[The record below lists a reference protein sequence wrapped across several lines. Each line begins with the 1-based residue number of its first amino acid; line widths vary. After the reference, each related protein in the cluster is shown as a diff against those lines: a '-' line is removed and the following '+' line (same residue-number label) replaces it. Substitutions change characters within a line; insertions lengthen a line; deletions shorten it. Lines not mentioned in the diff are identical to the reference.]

1 MKIKCK
7 ICEKEFEAT
16 DPSDIIERKCM
27 DCMGDKYQKWE
38 LVTST
43 SIPALSNTGPRI
55 TKTPDIIIE
64 KNQRQQDANGL
75 TDMMPELREKIRK
88 ELVAELMAA
97 SINPFNGIRK
107 KVELMTELFHGSE
120 TAEAMN
126 KQAAKEALVCLD
138 HIERVL
144 LKEDFAS
151 SAEVF
156 LREKGLRS
164 DGKFLSF
171 DFPIGNDKTVKST
184 REKKEIK
191 ENNFIDYKEEV

>member
-43 SIPALSNTGPRI
+43 SIPVLSNTGPRI

-64 KNQRQQDANGL
+64 KNQREQDADAL

-97 SINPFNGIRK
+97 SINPFQGIRQK
-107 KVELMTELFHGSE
+107 IKFMEQNCSSHPY
-120 TAEAMN
+120 AMDMHE
-126 KQAAKEALVCLD
+126 QAAKEALVCLD

-144 LKEDFAS
+144 LKEDFENS
-151 SAEVF
+151 TGVF
-156 LREKGLRS
+156 LREKGFIS
-164 DGKFLSF
+164 NGKSLSL
-171 DFPIGNDKTVKST
+171 DFSYGDDRTVKST
-184 REKKEIK
+184 WEKKEKK
-191 ENNFIDYKEEV
+191 ENNFIDYKEEK